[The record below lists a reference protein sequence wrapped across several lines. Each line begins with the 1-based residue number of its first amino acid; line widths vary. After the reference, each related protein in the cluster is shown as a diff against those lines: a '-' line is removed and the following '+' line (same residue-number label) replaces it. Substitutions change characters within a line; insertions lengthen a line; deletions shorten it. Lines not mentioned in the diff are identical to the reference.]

1 MSGTPSSPPPDPE
14 STTSARAR
22 FGALSPVVQ
31 SAIIATIAMVLFS
44 VVPPSVRLLSD
55 TMSSWQIVFIRAFF
69 GVVGIG
75 AYLTWSGLYELKSR
89 QVGIHFIRSTFNFV
103 GMVMWFWALGL
114 VELAKGIAIHFT
126 MPLFITLFAMV
137 FLRERVGPRRL
148 GAMLVGFA
156 GVLIILRPGMI
167 ETGLPELAILG
178 SAALYGGAVIFLKIV
193 VREET
198 PLAVTFYTN
207 LFMALWCLVPTWMY
221 WAPLTADDILPVLGL
236 GVCGLF
242 APFMVAVALKHA
254 DASLIA
260 AFDFLRLPFTA
271 AFGFAL
277 FGEVP
282 DEFVWAGAAVIFVS
296 TYYIARRET
305 KRAREGARDNPAT
318 PQNPAK

>member
-1 MSGTPSSPPPDPE
+1 MSDAPPSPRDTSKD
-14 STTSARAR
+14 TASARTK

-31 SAIIATIAMVLFS
+31 SAIIATVAMVLFS

-69 GVVGIG
+69 GVAGIG
-75 AYLTWSGLYELKSR
+75 AYLSWSGLYELKSR
-89 QVGIHFIRSTFNFV
+89 QIGIHFIRSTFNFV

-126 MPLFITLFAMV
+126 MPLFITLFAV
-137 FLRERVGPRRL
+137 IFLRERVGPRRL
-148 GAMLVGFA
+148 GAMLAGFI
-156 GVLIILRPGMI
+156 GVLIILRPGVI

-207 LFMALWCLVPTWMY
+207 LFMALWCIVPTWLY
-221 WAPLTADDILPVLGL
+221 WTPMTVDDILPVLGL

-242 APFMVAVALKHA
+242 APFLVAIALKKA

-282 DEFVWAGAAVIFVS
+282 DEFVWAGAAIIFIS

-305 KRAREGARDNPAT
+305 RRAQKASVGGKIPI
-318 PQNPAK
+318 K

>member
-1 MSGTPSSPPPDPE
+1 MSGAPSSPPPNRPSSP
-14 STTSARAR
+14 STLTR

-31 SAIIATIAMVLFS
+31 AAILSVVAMIVFS
-44 VVPPSVRLLSD
+44 VVPPSVRALSD
-55 TMSSWQIVFIRAFF
+55 TMEAWQIVFIRAAF

-75 AYLTWSGLYELKSR
+75 AYLSWSGLYELKSR
-89 QVGIHFIRSTFNFV
+89 QYRIHVIRSTFNFV

-126 MPLFITLFAMV
+126 MPLFITLFAIM
-137 FLRERVGPRRL
+137 FLGERVGPRRIC
-148 GAMLVGFA
+148 AMLVGFA
-156 GVLIILRPGMI
+156 GIMIILRPGMI
-167 ETGLPELAILG
+167 EIGLPELAILG
-178 SAALYGGAVIFLKIV
+178 SAALYGGAVIYLKIV

-207 LFMALWCLVPTWMY
+207 LFMGLWCLVPTYLY
-221 WAPLTADDILPVLGL
+221 WAPIVANDILPVLGL
-236 GVCGLF
+236 GICGLF
-242 APFMVAVALKHA
+242 APFLVAIALKKA

-282 DEFVWAGAAVIFVS
+282 DEFVWVGAAIIFAS

-305 KRAREGARDNPAT
+305 KRSAETTQAGET
-318 PQNPAK
+318 VK

>member
-1 MSGTPSSPPPDPE
+1 MSDASPPSPDTPKD
-14 STTSARAR
+14 TASARSR

-31 SAIIATIAMVLFS
+31 SAIIATVAMVLFS

-69 GVVGIG
+69 GFAGIG
-75 AYLTWSGLYELKSR
+75 AYLVWSGLYELKSR
-89 QVGIHFIRSTFNFV
+89 QIGIHFIRSTFNFV
-103 GMVMWFWALGL
+103 GMVMWFWALGV

-126 MPLFITLFAMV
+126 MPLFITLFAIM
-137 FLRERVGPRRL
+137 FLGERVGPRRL
-148 GAMLVGFA
+148 GAMLVGFV
-156 GVLIILRPGMI
+156 GIMIILRPGMI
-167 ETGLPELAILG
+167 EIGLPELTILG
-178 SAALYGGAVIFLKIV
+178 SAALYGGAVILLKIV

-198 PLAVTFYTN
+198 PLGVTFYTN
-207 LFMALWCLVPTWMY
+207 LFMGIWCLVPTY
-221 WAPLTADDILPVLGL
+221 LNWAPISLDYALPILGL

-242 APFMVAVALKHA
+242 APFLVAIALKKA

-271 AFGFAL
+271 VFGFAL

-282 DEFVWAGAAVIFVS
+282 DEFVWIGAAVIFAS

-305 KRAREGARDNPAT
+305 KRAGETKSTGDT
-318 PQNPAK
+318 SK

>member
-1 MSGTPSSPPPDPE
+1 MSRIPPSPSSEQGGAP
-14 STTSARAR
+14 SARTR
-22 FGALSPVVQ
+22 FGALSPAVQ
-31 SAIIATIAMVLFS
+31 ATLIATVAMVLFS

-55 TMSSWQIVFIRAFF
+55 TLSPWQIVFIRAAF

-75 AYLTWSGLYELKSR
+75 AYLSWSGLYELKSR
-89 QVGIHFIRSTFNFV
+89 QIGIHFVRSTFNFV

-126 MPLFITLFAMV
+126 MPLFITLFAMI

-148 GAMLVGFA
+148 GAMAVGFA
-156 GVLIILRPGMI
+156 GVLIILRPGMV

-193 VREET
+193 VRSET
-198 PLAVTFYTN
+198 PLGVTFYTN
-207 LFMALWCLVPTWMY
+207 LFMALWCFVPTWMY
-221 WAPLTADDILPVLGL
+221 WAPMTAADILPVLGL

-242 APFMVAVALKHA
+242 APFLVAMALKNA

-271 AFGFAL
+271 MFGFAL

-282 DEFVWAGAAVIFVS
+282 DEFVWAGAAVIFAS
-296 TYYIARRET
+296 TYYIARRE
-305 KRAREGARDNPAT
+305 ARRGRNA
-318 PQNPAK
+318 AK